1 MPSAR
6 NFFTEE
12 DQQRLV
18 KAIEAAEL
26 KTSGEIRLHLEN
38 ICLGDEVKA
47 ARGIFKRLKMHL
59 TRERNGVLIY
69 LAVKSRKMAMVGDEG
84 IHQKLGQAYWDQ
96 TVQELLSG
104 FKSDKKAEALEH
116 SILDLGERLASFF
129 PRQNDDTNEL
139 TNSISY

>member
-12 DQQRLV
+12 EQQRLV

-116 SILDLGERLASFF
+116 CILDLGERLASFF